1 MMSHIKII
9 YMNLQ
14 NVTQFTKSNT
24 IFIYTSTSKSVESL
38 CLKKAKPKINQKE
51 TTLVVIV

>member
-14 NVTQFTKSNT
+14 NVTQFTKSNA
-24 IFIYTSTSKSVESL
+24 IFIYISTSKSVESL
-38 CLKKAKPKINQKE
+38 CLKKNKPKINQKE